1 MFLIASVAWLQVF
14 AAQAVACMSAPR
26 AARPAEPSSPPPA
39 ASSTPLSGR
48 TGCRC
53 ERRAAA
59 PRAAP
64 EAAEPPSGSRA
75 AGAEAAGPARGSS
88 GAGQAS
94 GAAKAR
100 AAPPAAGRSSR
111 PAPAAGSVIGPLP
124 PVTSSTGR
132 RYYAFELRHGG
143 PAVVA
148 GYPLASALLD
158 GNWGS
163 RGWAPRGFATAEDA
177 VNFLASR
184 SQQTAASSIDRSRHR
199 SVPIWFE

>member
-14 AAQAVACMSAPR
+14 AARAVVRMTGQG

-39 ASSTPLSGR
+39 ASSASLAGR

-59 PRAAP
+59 P
-64 EAAEPPSGSRA
+64 EAAAEAPALPSGTRA
-75 AGAEAAGPARGSS
+75 AGAGASASARSS
-88 GAGQAS
+88 SSAGQAS

-111 PAPAAGSVIGPLP
+111 PVPEAGSVAGPVP
-124 PVTSSTGR
+124 PPTSSTGR
-132 RYYAFELRHGG
+132 RYYAFELRHRG

-158 GNWGS
+158 GDWS
-163 RGWAPRGFATAEDA
+163 SSPFA
-177 VNFLASR
+177 
-184 SQQTAASSIDRSRHR
+184 
-199 SVPIWFE
+199 